1 MKNKIR
7 YKFFTLIELI
17 LNFKWSV
24 IISFLILPILILI
37 SFLILLEMRQS
48 NLFFIIIFLL
58 NYYIAVFILIL
69 IFSKAKNTYRAR
81 SPFYFIKGLNYGG
94 DQSYQNNFKM
104 KTKEKPLIGAEIG
117 VASGKHAKQIL
128 NFLNIK
134 QLVLVDP
141 WKVYSD
147 DWQVDNT
154 SPKGL
159 DKFDDTFHE
168 NNYKKTVKKFSNN
181 PKVKIIR
188 DYSVNAAKMF
198 DDKYFDFVYLDGDHS
213 YEGVKKDLDSWYPK
227 LKKFGVMCGDDYGN
241 MHLPVIEAVSEFVY
255 EHKLLVTCSEDKQ
268 FWFVKV

>member
-1 MKNKIR
+1 MKNKIWN
-7 YKFFTLIELI
+7 KFFTLNIY
-17 LNFKWSV
+17 N
-24 IISFLILPILILI
+24 
-37 SFLILLEMRQS
+37 
-48 NLFFIIIFLL
+48 
-58 NYYIAVFILIL
+58 
-69 IFSKAKNTYRAR
+69 AR
-81 SPFYFIKGLNYGG
+81 SPFYFIRGLNYGG

-141 WKVYSD
+141 WKIYEDSYGIA
-147 DWQVDNT
+147 VD
-154 SPKGL
+154 KADL
-159 DKFDDTFHE
+159 E
-168 NNYKKTVKKFSNN
+168 NRYKETLNKFSNN
-181 PKVKIIR
+181 NKVKIIR

>member
-1 MKNKIR
+1 MFIYPTSEKLIQIWKLRTASGTVGGLTSGLVCFCLFYWFVYICFICCIIR
-7 YKFFTLIELI
+7 
-17 LNFKWSV
+17 
-24 IISFLILPILILI
+24 
-37 SFLILLEMRQS
+37 
-48 NLFFIIIFLL
+48 
-58 NYYIAVFILIL
+58 
-69 IFSKAKNTYRAR
+69 
-81 SPFYFIKGLNYGG
+81 
-94 DQSYQNNFKM
+94 

-147 DWQVDNT
+147 DWQADNT

>member
-1 MKNKIR
+1 MR
-7 YKFFTLIELI
+7 AVSATL
-17 LNFKWSV
+17 
-24 IISFLILPILILI
+24 
-37 SFLILLEMRQS
+37 
-48 NLFFIIIFLL
+48 
-58 NYYIAVFILIL
+58 
-69 IFSKAKNTYRAR
+69 AR
-81 SPFYFIKGLNYGG
+81 SPYHFIKGLHYSSNKA
-94 DQSYQNNFKM
+94 YQEKY
-104 KTKEKPLIGAEIG
+104 KTQTGHKPLIGAEIG
-117 VASGKHAKQIL
+117 VSKGNHAKQIL
-128 NFLNIK
+128 SFLNIK

-147 DWQVDNT
+147 DWQADNT

-213 YEGVKKDLDSWYPK
+213 YEGVKKDLHSWYPK

-255 EHKLLVTCSEDKQ
+255 EHKLLVTCSEDRQ

>member
-1 MKNKIR
+1 MNR
-7 YKFFTLIELI
+7 FFTL
-17 LNFKWSV
+17 
-24 IISFLILPILILI
+24 
-37 SFLILLEMRQS
+37 
-48 NLFFIIIFLL
+48 
-58 NYYIAVFILIL
+58 
-69 IFSKAKNTYRAR
+69 NTYKAR
-81 SPFYFIKGLNYGG
+81 SPFYFIRGLNYGG
-94 DQSYQNNFKM
+94 DQSYPHNFKM

-147 DWQVDNT
+147 VWQVDNT

-159 DKFDDTFHE
+159 DKFDDIFHE

>member
-1 MKNKIR
+1 MKEKIR
-7 YKFFTLIELI
+7 SNFLTLIKLI
-17 LNFKWSV
+17 LHFKWRV
-24 IISFLILPILILI
+24 TVFLFILPIIILIL
-37 SFLILLEMRQS
+37 FFTLLEMRQS
-48 NLFFIIIFLL
+48 NLFFMIIFLL

-69 IFSKAKNTYRAR
+69 IFVRVVPTVKAR
-81 SPFYFIKGLNYGG
+81 SPFLFINKIQLF
-94 DQSYQNNFKM
+94 D
-104 KTKEKPLIGAEIG
+104 KPLMGVEIG

-141 WKVYSD
+141 WKVHSD
-147 DWQVDNT
+147 DWQADNT

-168 NNYKKTVKKFSNN
+168 NNYKKAVKNFSNN

-241 MHLPVIEAVSEFVY
+241 IHLPVIEAVSEFVY